1 MRFAL
6 SGLATIAAL
15 LLAGCGGGGGSGST
29 PTPPAPIPTNTLITN
44 LVADQT
50 FNGSAGTTDTTFGPG
65 GAVVTSTS
73 APGSISVSYNAAAK
87 SYSVSIAGRSQ
98 TFTPAD
104 SVSGSREGEQVFMKE
119 ASGLKERL
127 TLVTSPRLGTTSNRY
142 VGMGFWRQSRL
153 DPTTQ
158 PERVASFVYGLQT
171 PNSAMPR
178 TGQGNFLI
186 DVYALSSVPGF
197 APSSLDGTGRFDIDF
212 MQGAFSTDTY
222 LKETDLVTGD
232 TRVGGSL
239 RLIGSG
245 LLSSSDPTFSGYVT
259 LETRHA
265 NMSGVLSGRFYGPN
279 ADEIGASFTVTDR
292 AGGTAAGSFT
302 GQRREGAPQV
312 NLSLANATVAEQ
324 FLAPGATLTFLDY
337 TLSDPQA
344 RISMREGGLANK
356 LGGNF
361 RFLPGLSS
369 LPIVDFTSAML
380 VPGAANFDTYRT
392 TVDGEAVKLELYKIG
407 QANSELA
414 LTYVGL
420 GRWQTN
426 IFIGITQR
434 EYQSFVYGL
443 ETPARLLTA
452 RTGTGRYD
460 GVVYGSAANPTTRA
474 FYDVRGSSRYDVD
487 FSRQTYSGFL
497 QLRGLKDD
505 ETVDFGRYEFTG
517 SMGYMAESSASLT
530 YAGEHRGELRS
541 RFYGPKGEEIGGRFT
556 INVPASVHPGG
567 TAIAGATVARQ
578 QQ

>member
-1 MRFAL
+1 MRLAFA
-6 SGLATIAAL
+6 GLATIAAL
-15 LLAGCGGGGGSGST
+15 LLAGCGGGGGSGSA
-29 PTPPAPIPTNTLITN
+29 PTPPAPVPTNTLITN

-50 FNGSAGTTDTTFGPG
+50 FTGPAGTTDTSFGPSG
-65 GAVVTSTS
+65 TVLTSTS

-104 SVSGSREGEQVFMKE
+104 SVSEARAGEQVFTKE
-119 ASGLKERL
+119 TSGLKERL
-127 TLVTSPRLGTTSNRY
+127 TLVTSPRFGTTSNRY
-142 VGMGFWRQSRL
+142 VGMGFWQQSRL
-153 DPTTQ
+153 DPATQ

-171 PNSAMPR
+171 PASAMPR

-186 DVYALSSVPGF
+186 DVYALSTVPGF

-232 TRVGGSL
+232 TRVGGGL

-259 LETRHA
+259 LDSRHA

-279 ADEIGASFTVTDR
+279 ANEIGASFTVTDR
-292 AGGTAAGSFT
+292 AGGTATGSFT

-312 NLSLANATVAEQ
+312 TLSLTNATVAEQ
-324 FLAPGATLTFLDY
+324 YLAPGATLTFFDY
-337 TLSDPQA
+337 TSDPQA
-344 RISMREGGLANK
+344 RISMREGGLDNR

-361 RFLPGLSS
+361 RFGPGLSL
-369 LPIVDFTSAML
+369 LPTVDFTSAML

-460 GVVYGSAANPTTRA
+460 GVVYGTAANPTTRA

-487 FSRQTYSGFL
+487 FGRQTYSGFL

-505 ETVDFGRYEFTG
+505 ETVDFGRYEFAG
-517 SMGYMAESSASLT
+517 SMGYTAETSAPLT
-530 YAGEHRGELRS
+530 YNGEERGELRS

-556 INVPASVHPGG
+556 IYVPASVHPGG
-567 TAIAGATVARQ
+567 TTIAGVTVARQ